1 MSKQRTRKILLHL
14 LYWIFI
20 FVFYTI
26 ANGFQYGNFGKSVI
40 RELSTL
46 PTRMLAVYFVLYY
59 LIPRFVGT
67 HKYVEFVVFSFLTIL
82 LTGLLQRI
90 VFHTVWY
97 PIFML
102 HDGASPLWRIW
113 SIMDETFS
121 VVTAMFFPLSYK
133 LTEYWQKERRQ
144 TELLAKQ
151 KIEAELTAL
160 KNQINPH
167 FLFNT
172 LNNLYG
178 LALKGSDK
186 VPFIILKLS
195 DMLSYLLY
203 DSVAEKVELKKEIA
217 LIDNYLELQRI
228 RFGNDLN
235 IRYTKKG
242 NPDELRVAPI
252 LFLPFV
258 ENAFKHGVSQQTSDG
273 WLDISFEIANDKVLF
288 SVENMIVSPENNQK
302 SNKTGIGLRNSKER
316 LALLYPEN
324 HILKVLKNGSFRV
337 ELVIDLS
344 TSNKGSE
351 NVAI

>member
-1 MSKQRTRKILLHL
+1 
-14 LYWIFI
+14 
-20 FVFYTI
+20 
-26 ANGFQYGNFGKSVI
+26 
-40 RELSTL
+40 
-46 PTRMLAVYFVLYY
+46 
-59 LIPRFVGT
+59 
-67 HKYVEFVVFSFLTIL
+67 
-82 LTGLLQRI
+82 
-90 VFHTVWY
+90 
-97 PIFML
+97 ML

-133 LTEYWQKERRQ
+133 LTAYWQQERRQ
-144 TELLAKQ
+144 TEALAKQ
-151 KIEAELTAL
+151 KVEAELTAL

-203 DSVAEKVELKKEIA
+203 DSVAERVELKKEIA

-235 IRYTKKG
+235 IHYTKKG
-242 NPDELRVAPI
+242 DPDQLKVAPI

-273 WLDISFEIANDKVLF
+273 WLDISFEIENEKVLF
-288 SVENMIVSPENNQK
+288 YVENMITPHDDEK
-302 SNKTGIGLRNSKER
+302 SKKTGIGLRNSKER
-316 LALLYPEN
+316 LALLYPDN
-324 HILKVLKNGSFRV
+324 HILRVLKNETFRV
-337 ELVIDLS
+337 ELEIDLDRQVES
-344 TSNKGSE
+344 
-351 NVAI
+351 